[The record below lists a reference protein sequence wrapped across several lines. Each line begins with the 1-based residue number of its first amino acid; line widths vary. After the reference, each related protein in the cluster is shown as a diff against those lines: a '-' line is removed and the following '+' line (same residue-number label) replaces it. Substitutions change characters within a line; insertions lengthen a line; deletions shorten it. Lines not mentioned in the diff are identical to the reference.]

1 MPEIGPSPAQVEE
14 YYMWDFITPS
24 HYVDISSVLDLKVL
38 LIMAHT
44 AHGTRHDTH
53 TTDGDGGLVRSSRG
67 WSTRRST
74 PTALP

>member
-38 LIMAHT
+38 LITAHT
-44 AHGTRHDTH
+44 TNNTTRP
-53 TTDGDGGLVRSSRG
+53 TTRY
-67 WSTRRST
+67 
-74 PTALP
+74 AYN